1 MTLTPINYIESSC
14 KLPISSLPQTM
25 IKGHHLAL
33 KAFSNNQAAYHANS
47 IVKSSMDHYL
57 KAINEWSVKPA
68 QTVRKVAATIEN
80 RPAGNVSHISDE
92 VKIIRRYTELHGKI
106 QTRLAVHRVLTA
118 LQRAMI
124 EQRIR
129 KTSPYSK
136 EVLQIQEQLIS
147 CLRRMGEKAEINIDR
162 KNLQH
167 YRKIAAKYRINDSV
181 VLLKRFVAIHGREG
195 VHEKAKRLIRDME
208 QMVKIGRINKQDSHA
223 AKLNDAYKSL
233 RIFLR
238 DKKSAPTIEQT
249 TLSGIIGLIE
259 STSSKKKQ
267 ASIPSG
273 IISSEDLASMHFE
286 TIGLHGKF
294 RELIGDPSV
303 GFTAMVFGQPKSGKS
318 TLMLEFALH
327 LAKNHGKVLYAA
339 IEEGYGYTLK
349 EKVSRIGAIHP
360 RLQFSESVP
369 KVLSQYDFVFV
380 DSVSRA
386 GLELD
391 DLVKLKNQNPRTGF
405 VFIFHSTK
413 DGRFK
418 GGNELAHEVD
428 VIINVEKGQANG
440 KGRFG
445 QGTISIDN

>member
-92 VKIIRRYTELHGKI
+92 VKIIRRYTELQGKI

-181 VLLKRFVAIHGREG
+181 MLLKRFVAIHGREG

-259 STSSKKKQ
+259 SASSKIFFRK
-267 ASIPSG
+267 
-273 IISSEDLASMHFE
+273 IIALQHRSHC
-286 TIGLHGKF
+286 
-294 RELIGDPSV
+294 SV
-303 GFTAMVFGQPKSGKS
+303 
-318 TLMLEFALH
+318 
-327 LAKNHGKVLYAA
+327 
-339 IEEGYGYTLK
+339 
-349 EKVSRIGAIHP
+349 
-360 RLQFSESVP
+360 
-369 KVLSQYDFVFV
+369 
-380 DSVSRA
+380 
-386 GLELD
+386 
-391 DLVKLKNQNPRTGF
+391 
-405 VFIFHSTK
+405 K
-413 DGRFK
+413 D
-418 GGNELAHEVD
+418 
-428 VIINVEKGQANG
+428 
-440 KGRFG
+440 
-445 QGTISIDN
+445 

>member
-1 MTLTPINYIESSC
+1 MTLTPNNYIENSC
-14 KLPISSLPQTM
+14 KLPITSLPQSM
-25 IKGHHLAL
+25 IMGHQLAL

-57 KAINEWSVKPA
+57 KAINEWSVKPVR
-68 QTVRKVAATIEN
+68 QTARKVMSSIEN
-80 RPAGNVSHISDE
+80 LPAGNVSHFSDE
-92 VKIIRRYTELHGKI
+92 VRIIRRYVDLHGKI

-118 LQRAMI
+118 LQKAII
-124 EQRIR
+124 ERRIR
-129 KTSPYSK
+129 KTSPYSM
-136 EVLQIQEQLIS
+136 EVLQIQDQLIS
-147 CLRRMGEKAEINIDR
+147 CLKRMGEKAEINIDG

-167 YRKIAAKYRINDSV
+167 YRNISAKYQINDAV

-208 QMVKIGRINKQDSHA
+208 QMVKIGRINRQDSYA

-238 DKKSAPTIEQT
+238 DKKAAPTIEQS
-249 TLSGIIGLIE
+249 TLSGIIGLID
-259 STSSKKKQ
+259 SAYPKKKRPT
-267 ASIPSG
+267 IPSG

-286 TIGLHGKF
+286 TIGLQGKF
-294 RELIGDPSV
+294 KELIGDPSV

-349 EKVSRIGAIHP
+349 EKVSRIGAFHS

-369 KVLSQYDFVFV
+369 KVLFEYDFVFI

-386 GLELD
+386 GLELG
-391 DLVKLKNQNPRTGF
+391 DLVKLKNQNPRTSF

-445 QGTISIDN
+445 QGIISI